1 MADIEEKL
9 DILIK
14 AYMQDRERLLALP
27 LVSENSTYSNKYK
40 NPPPPPP
47 PASAIASTLASSN
60 STVRPIFHCTNYQH
74 KISFIIIKNK
84 LIVLAETNIDKK
96 TVF

>member
-47 PASAIASTLASSN
+47 PGANTLTSSN
-60 STVRPIFHCTNYQH
+60 SAVSLIFHCT
-74 KISFIIIKNK
+74 SFSKQNIIPQKYPYCSSRNQY
-84 LIVLAETNIDKK
+84 
-96 TVF
+96 